1 MRSSTVLV
9 LNLNSLAHET
19 IKNIVLSGIGHLIVI
34 PSPSLRIYS
43 MHTC

>member
-19 IKNIVLSGIGHLIVI
+19 IKNIVLSGIGHLIV
-34 PSPSLRIYS
+34 SDMASRHLG
-43 MHTC
+43 HGLTQ